1 MKKLLSILV
10 TLPAIVFIVMGLR
23 WLVDP
28 AGAAAE
34 LGMPLLE
41 GVGLSTQVGDLSVFF
56 LALGMMM
63 LLAVIT
69 ARRHWFY
76 VTALMLLGAAMFRV
90 LAWLVHDAA
99 FAAQLIGGEL
109 IVGCLLLFASSRLAE
124 RD

>member
-1 MKKLLSILV
+1 MKKLLRILV
-10 TLPAIVFIVMGLR
+10 ILPAIVFIVMGLR

-109 IVGCLLLFASSRLAE
+109 IVGCLVLFASSRLAE
-124 RD
+124 GD